1 MQCMVIATCQV
12 LALQYLRILQALSFF
27 LQVAEFEA
35 SPGAEVAEA
44 GAVFEQGLSKQSKVV
59 LRSGRVQHGS
69 TWFND
74 ILLPHHC
81 RSCCHWV
88 SLKHNALE
96 VLMRQMVRVKQ
107 WNIQISFFSTQDFAF
122 CLCSLQGPPEPV
134 EAEAVGLNNVLS
146 RKLVVTSLIFFI
158 FLPCFRKGCGAVQ
171 VPNPQCVMHT
181 LIWIHFFQW
190 STQLLPT

>member
-44 GAVFEQGLSKQSKVV
+44 GSVFEQGLSKQSKVV

-81 RSCCHWV
+81 QSFCHWV

-96 VLMRQMVRVKQ
+96 VLMREMVRVKQ
-107 WNIQISFFSTQDFAF
+107 WNSQISFFSTQDFAF

-134 EAEAVGLNNVLS
+134 EGEAVGLNNVLS
-146 RKLVVTSLIFFI
+146 
-158 FLPCFRKGCGAVQ
+158 Q
-171 VPNPQCVMHT
+171 
-181 LIWIHFFQW
+181 
-190 STQLLPT
+190 

>member
-69 TWFND
+69 TWFN
-74 ILLPHHC
+74 
-81 RSCCHWV
+81 
-88 SLKHNALE
+88 
-96 VLMRQMVRVKQ
+96 MVQ
-107 WNIQISFFSTQDFAF
+107 HGSTTFY
-122 CLCSLQGPPEPV
+122 
-134 EAEAVGLNNVLS
+134 
-146 RKLVVTSLIFFI
+146 SLIIARVFVTE
-158 FLPCFRKGCGAVQ
+158 C
-171 VPNPQCVMHT
+171 H
-181 LIWIHFFQW
+181 
-190 STQLLPT
+190 